1 MKSDCLTT
9 CCMSIVKDI
18 TSVLLTSSYPFR
30 KELLPNHFSPYNHD
44 NFQKS
49 RHANIQCYKICEDQC
64 FNEYYLN
71 QVESIVN
78 GSKLSTKIQIRRNA
92 MVNVIVTH
100 MPEMSFMSLLCNFG
114 GLVSMWMGISIVGVC
129 DDLCYLFHTVVI
141 KIISFRLQKIKSEV
155 IIARPIIKFIIIE
168 N

>member
-49 RHANIQCYKICEDQC
+49 RHANIQCYKMCEDQC

-71 QVESIVN
+71 QVESIAN
-78 GSKLSTKIQIRRNA
+78 GNNDRTEIQIRRNA

-100 MPEMSFMSLLCNFG
+100 MPEMSFMSFLCNFG

-129 DDLCYLFHTVVI
+129 HDLCHLFYNFLI
-141 KIISFRLQKIKSEV
+141 KITSFRLQQTKNQ
-155 IIARPIIKFIIIE
+155 IIIDRPIIIVHHY
-168 N
+168 